1 MTPNPSEEA
10 RREEAK
16 DLEVPADVKLTLQS
30 EVAGKGVGI
39 KQPTKLVETKD
50 GEYPMCEK
58 LSALGTEQRTLS
70 EFMEWLNEKKLQLG
84 TFHKHDD
91 GCSRPH
97 VHDAEHC
104 FETCSKGRDQVC
116 GYHAEEL
123 AVVHTKSE
131 ALIFEFLG
139 IDPKQ
144 LDKERQEMLDKM
156 SQEAN
161 A

>member
-1 MTPNPSEEA
+1 MTPSPGEAQRQEEG
-10 RREEAK
+10 K
-16 DLEVPADVKLTLQS
+16 PVEVPADVKEALQS
-30 EVAGKGVGI
+30 EVVGKGVGI
-39 KQPTKLVETKD
+39 KQPTKMVEAKD

-58 LSALGTEQRTLS
+58 LAAMGTEHRTLG

-84 TFHKHDD
+84 TYHKHDD
-91 GCSRPH
+91 GC
-97 VHDAEHC
+97 VAKTDVEKDVALGG
-104 FETCSKGRDQVC
+104 KVC
-116 GYHAEEL
+116 GYTEEQL

-139 IDPKQ
+139 IDVKQ
-144 LDKERQEMLDKM
+144 LDKERQAMLDKM